1 MIDDLL
7 DIADELAERESGK
20 PRQASLRRAVS
31 TSYYAVFNALAAMC
45 ADELVGWSR
54 PWEAFTPIYRSL
66 EHTAARNLFN
76 KARNQQLYGP
86 EIARFATVFLE
97 LQEAREEADYNPEP
111 FRYKRDEVRRLIG
124 DARIAVQTLRAL
136 DPGKKLLL
144 ASHLVQRRKR

>member
-7 DIADELAERESGK
+7 DIAAELAERESGK
-20 PRQASLRRAVS
+20 PRQASLRRALS

-111 FRYKRDEVRRLIG
+111 FRYKRDDVRRLIG
-124 DARIAVQTLRAL
+124 DARIAVQTLRTL
-136 DPGKKLLL
+136 EPGKKLLL

>member
-7 DIADELAERESGK
+7 EIAASLAERESGK
-20 PRQASLRRAVS
+20 PKQASLRRSVS
-31 TSYYAVFNALAAMC
+31 TAYYAVFNALAATC

-66 EHTAARNLFN
+66 EHSSARNLFN
-76 KARNQQLYGP
+76 RARNQQLYGP
-86 EIARFATVFLE
+86 DVARFATVFLE

-111 FRYKRDEVRRLIG
+111 FRYKREDVRRLVG
-124 DARIAVQTLRAL
+124 DARIAIQTLRAL
-136 DPGKKLLL
+136 EPAVKLLL

>member
-7 DIADELAERESGK
+7 DIASDLVERESGK

-31 TSYYAVFNALAAMC
+31 TAYYAVFNALAGLC
-45 ADELVGWSR
+45 ADEMVGWSR

-66 EHTAARNLFN
+66 EHTTARNLLN

-86 EIARFATVFLE
+86 DVARFATAFLE

-111 FRYKRDEVRRLIG
+111 FRYRRDDVRRLVG
-124 DARIAVQTLRAL
+124 DARIAVETLRSL
-136 DPGKKLLL
+136 TSPTRLLL